1 MESKKYRLNRTDFTK
16 IGKGAG
22 IAAGGAALTYL
33 LIVITDVDFG
43 SQTPIIVAVGSILIN
58 AVLKLLKKGS

>member
-1 MESKKYRLNRTDFTK
+1 MESKKYRLNRKELTK

-33 LIVITDVDFG
+33 LVVITEVDFG
-43 SQTPIIVAVGSILIN
+43 LQTPIIVAIGSILIN